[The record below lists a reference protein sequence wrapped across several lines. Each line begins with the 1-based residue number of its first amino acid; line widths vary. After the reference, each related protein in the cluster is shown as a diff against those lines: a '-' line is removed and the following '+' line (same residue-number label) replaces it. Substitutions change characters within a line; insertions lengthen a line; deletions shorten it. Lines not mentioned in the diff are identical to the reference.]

1 MRRFGQVLARLFV
14 ERSQRRMRVARSATE
29 VSLRAIRAL
38 SIRTGAM
45 LLIVSSVPAT
55 MSAQEPAVPTV
66 VAEGLDL
73 LVAGRPADA
82 VARWGR
88 AWTGADT
95 AQAATLLSSL
105 EDLGELLGR
114 VHGFDL
120 VEAFEIGPNISRL
133 YIVIR
138 YDKQPLYAF
147 FFVYRP
153 RREWQVNAVRW
164 NTDATAVFPAS
175 LTSPP

>member
-1 MRRFGQVLARLFV
+1 
-14 ERSQRRMRVARSATE
+14 MRVDQSATE
-29 VSLRAIRAL
+29 ASLRAVRAF

-55 MSAQEPAVPTV
+55 IPAQEPTVPAV
-66 VAEGLDL
+66 VAEGLEL
-73 LVAGRPADA
+73 LVAGRPTEA

-95 AQAATLLSSL
+95 AQAATLLGSL
-105 EDLGELLGR
+105 EELGGLLGR
-114 VHGFDL
+114 VNGFD
-120 VEAFEIGPNISRL
+120 VVDAFEIGPNISRL
-133 YIVIR
+133 YVVIR

-153 RREWQVNAVRW
+153 SSEWQVNAVRW

-175 LTSPP
+175 LTLPP